1 MTVTKHQPWPL
12 GPSFGSGIEKRSGS
26 SMGRRL
32 LSLKS
37 IELPK
42 RKQSYVRNYCSIQAA
57 PKHVLQTFRARS
69 GIWEAT

>member
-1 MTVTKHQPWPL
+1 
-12 GPSFGSGIEKRSGS
+12 
-26 SMGRRL
+26 MGRRL

-42 RKQSYVRNYCSIQAA
+42 RKQSCVRNCCSIQAA